1 MLSPA
6 LHGAD
11 ETVSDGASPI
21 PEPTRFIS
29 EHSARFNGQRIDYTA
44 TAGETYIRDLD
55 GEPKATLFTFAY
67 TKTNLAE
74 NETRPVTFIWNGGP
88 GSASTW
94 LHMGSY
100 GPKRIVVPSDAL
112 HAGLPPYPIEEAPET
127 ILDVTD
133 LVFIDPVGTGFSRA
147 LGDYEGKDFWG
158 LDEDAQSM
166 ADFITTWITEH
177 GRWNSPKFLLG
188 ESFGT
193 TRAAAVARILEED
206 LSVSLNGIVFI
217 SQALDYQGST
227 LCPRQSDFFHHLRTY
242 YGRHCSVSRTG
253 RTGTRKPDSVFTA
266 GP

>member
-1 MLSPA
+1 MKPVRLPLS
-6 LHGAD
+6 G
-11 ETVSDGASPI
+11 
-21 PEPTRFIS
+21 
-29 EHSARFNGQRIDYTA
+29 
-44 TAGETYIRDLD
+44 TAGPVSI
-55 GEPKATLFTFAY
+55 
-67 TKTNLAE
+67 NL
-74 NETRPVTFIWNGGP
+74 
-88 GSASTW
+88 

-166 ADFITTWITEH
+166 ADFITTWITEQ

-193 TRAAAVARILEED
+193 TRQQR
-206 LSVSLNGIVFI
+206 
-217 SQALDYQGST
+217 
-227 LCPRQSDFFHHLRTY
+227 
-242 YGRHCSVSRTG
+242 
-253 RTGTRKPDSVFTA
+253 
-266 GP
+266 